1 MRSAALPLW
10 LLTLGATLAAQE
22 SMPPLRLQPFELVL
36 QAHWE
41 TLTDTTYHFE
51 KNFALVRELA
61 PAAKQA
67 TYGASHFEPL
77 LPPDAVEV
85 GALWRFDAAAALPFL
100 RQLHAGA
107 RIELH
112 ADRGA
117 GISAHGAWACLRS
130 LTADYAEIALRVHAE
145 FLIDGDGA
153 DRASS
158 WFTPAQF
165 RGRLALDRRNGR
177 VVAFQLLVPP
187 SRANVDLNMHTD
199 DGTICDIGSIPR
211 LELTSGGFPELPPD
225 AKRLDERRADQVLE
239 RAFYPFADVEWFD
252 LAAARKES
260 RATKKPLH
268 VVLLFGSLTD
278 EAC

>member
-1 MRSAALPLW
+1 MRSASLPLW
-10 LLTLGATLAAQE
+10 LVTLGATLAAQE

-51 KNFALVRELA
+51 KDFALVRNLA

-77 LPPDAVEV
+77 LPSDAVEV
-85 GALWRFDAAAALPFL
+85 GALWRVDAAAALPFL

-107 RIELH
+107 TIELH
-112 ADRGA
+112 HDRGS
-117 GISAHGAWACLRS
+117 GISAHGAWACLRA
-130 LTADYAEIALRVHAE
+130 LTADYAEIALRVHAD
-145 FLIDGDGA
+145 FLIAGDGG
-153 DRASS
+153 DMASS

-177 VVAFQLLVPP
+177 VVAFQLMVPP
-187 SRANVDLNMHTD
+187 SRANVDINMHID
-199 DGTICDIGSIPR
+199 QGTICDIGSIPR
-211 LELTSGGFPELPPD
+211 LELVGGTFPEMPPN
-225 AKRLDERRADQVLE
+225 ARRLDERRADRILE
-239 RAFYPFADVEWFD
+239 RAFYPFADVDWLD
-252 LAAARKES
+252 LAAARKQS
-260 RATKKPLH
+260 LATTKPLH